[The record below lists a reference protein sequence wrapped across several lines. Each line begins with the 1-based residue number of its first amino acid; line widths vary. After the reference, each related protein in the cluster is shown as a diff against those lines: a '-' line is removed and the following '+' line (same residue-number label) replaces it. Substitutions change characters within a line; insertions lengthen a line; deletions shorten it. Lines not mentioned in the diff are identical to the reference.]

1 MVDRSYYTKLGTT
14 STEGYPK
21 SMMTLNPK
29 MLLLLENTA
38 LTSNLW
44 SRPSVVKRFEEVRE
58 PSEDEEDEF
67 LMDWCVCYNKKGAY
81 RLQNYITA

>member
-44 SRPSVVKRFEEVRE
+44 SRPSVVKRFEEVEE

-67 LMDWCVCYNKKGAY
+67 LMEWCVC
-81 RLQNYITA
+81 